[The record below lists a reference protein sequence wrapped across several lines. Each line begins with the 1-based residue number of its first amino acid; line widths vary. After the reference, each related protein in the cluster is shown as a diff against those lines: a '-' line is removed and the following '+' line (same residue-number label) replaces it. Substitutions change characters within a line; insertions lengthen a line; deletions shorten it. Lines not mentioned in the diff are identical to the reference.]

1 MIQRVNQQNFF
12 WFPLKFE
19 SLWFTSASAMNVKC
33 LKSKLS
39 LERKFSNCCAKFV
52 CLQADYFPLL
62 HHTPPTA
69 CKSFTHRAPHLSKTQ
84 NRFIFVFVDF
94 PSLAAINKKAKRDEN
109 LTYNT
114 SGLCDGNL
122 SRSCVLFCLILQM
135 FSLIRSRQ
143 CALLLSFLC
152 DVDTKCVWN
161 ELQAVVYVA
170 IRENFNEVFHS
181 NTHMRLQLLRHDV
194 ILFSFRLESILPRH
208 FINSFRMTITFMN
221 FNYTTTENES
231 TWP

>member
-69 CKSFTHRAPHLSKTQ
+69 CKSCTHRAPHLSKTQ

-152 DVDTKCVWN
+152 DVDTKLCGMN
-161 ELQAVVYVA
+161 
-170 IRENFNEVFHS
+170 S
-181 NTHMRLQLLRHDV
+181 KRL
-194 ILFSFRLESILPRH
+194 FTLPFERISMKC
-208 FINSFRMTITFMN
+208 FIPTLTWG
-221 FNYTTTENES
+221 FNYCAMTSFYSAFDWNQFFQDIL
-231 TWP
+231 